1 MNHVYTM
8 LGLKRIIYVFKL
20 TCKNFVIILPQ
31 ETRDI
36 AEKKT
41 KLMTEL
47 EREKEKLERD
57 INQLTTNKVWHFSTH
72 TLELKGSEPE

>member
-1 MNHVYTM
+1 MP
-8 LGLKRIIYVFKL
+8 
-20 TCKNFVIILPQ
+20 KNLEPASELVVCVCLPPQ
-31 ETRDI
+31 ETRDM

-57 INQLTTNKVWHFSTH
+57 IQQLTNNKVSHNSKKNGDNLSIKT
-72 TLELKGSEPE
+72 